1 MTVILS
7 PEAARQLEHLFE
19 YLENEWSPE
28 VRSKFQRRFYR
39 FVNTIKLMPKAFPSS
54 NTFPG
59 CRKCVVSKQTSIYY
73 RFLEQE
79 SVIQIITVWDN
90 RMNLPPE

>member
-7 PEAARQLEHLFE
+7 PEALRQLERLFE
-19 YLENEWSPE
+19 YLENQWSPE
-28 VRSKFQRRFYR
+28 TRSKFQQRFYR
-39 FVNTIKLMPKAFPSS
+39 FVNTIKLMPKAFPVS

-73 RFLEQE
+73 RIREQE
-79 SVIQIITVWDN
+79 SVIQIITIWDN
-90 RMNLPPE
+90 RMDIPPV